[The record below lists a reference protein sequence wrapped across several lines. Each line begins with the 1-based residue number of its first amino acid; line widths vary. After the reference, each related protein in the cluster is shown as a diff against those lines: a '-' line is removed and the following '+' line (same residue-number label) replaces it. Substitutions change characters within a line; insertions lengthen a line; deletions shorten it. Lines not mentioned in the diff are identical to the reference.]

1 MCGIAGII
9 SSSSS
14 NFDNKDILN
23 LMSEEIVRRGP
34 DSYGNYFDRKNLNN
48 ISIAHR
54 RLSIIDLSEK
64 GSQPMKS
71 KNGRY
76 VIAFNGEIY
85 NHKWIKR
92 KIDNIKSVSWDGT
105 SDTEILLESI
115 QTFGLKE
122 TLKLAVGMF
131 AIALLDNQENKLFLV
146 RDRFG
151 EKPLYYGFI
160 GSGIERSLV
169 FASEISA
176 IIKTP
181 FFKKEINPISLDYLL
196 RISYVPSPLSILKN
210 ISKLKAGSMA
220 IFNLDND
227 LFNNKEKILSWF
239 SLQELY
245 SKNKS
250 SKLNNEN
257 ETIYELDKVIKT
269 SVLEQ
274 SVSDV
279 PLGCFLSGGID
290 SSLIASTLQN
300 STSKQINTFTIGF
313 QNDKFDESKYA
324 KKVANYLGTN
334 HNEFILE
341 PQEALNIIYE
351 LPNIYSEPFADAS
364 QIPTALISRNIKY
377 AGITVALSGDGGDEM
392 FGGYVRHYMV
402 PNLWKKMKLLPFALR
417 KKIGEIILKTNY
429 NILNKFVSYENYNF
443 EDKIFKF
450 ANRLKVVRS
459 QEELFKSL
467 IIDDFNKNLYCDD
480 FLESINEFSDNKQ
493 VDLFPDLENINEAN
507 IVDKMLIWDS
517 LGYLPD
523 DILVKVDRAS
533 MFYSLETRSPFLDH
547 RISEVACRISNN
559 LKVKSNYGKYILRK
573 LLYNYIPK
581 SLVDRPKAGFG
592 VPINEW
598 LRGPL
603 KLWAEDLINS
613 DDGYINK
620 NYLQKIWIEHIQEKK
635 DNSTI
640 LWRVLMWRYWLFSNF
655 KNIF

>member
-1 MCGIAGII
+1 MCGLAGII
-9 SSSSS
+9 SLSSS
-14 NFDNKDILN
+14 NFDIKDTLN
-23 LMSEEIVRRGP
+23 LMSEEIERRGP
-34 DSYGNYFDRKNLNN
+34 DSFGYYFDRKNLNN

-92 KIDNIKSVSWDGT
+92 KIDNIKSVSWYGT

-115 QTFGLKE
+115 QTFGLQE

-131 AIALLDNQENKLFLV
+131 AIALLDKQEDKLFLI

-160 GSGIERSLV
+160 GEGTEKCLV
-169 FASEISA
+169 FASELSA
-176 IIKTP
+176 INKIP
-181 FFKKEINPISLDYLL
+181 FFKKEIDPISLDYFL
-196 RISYVPSPLSILKN
+196 RLSYVPNHLSIFKN
-210 ISKLKAGSMA
+210 ISKVKAGSMS
-220 IFNLDND
+220 IFNIDQNFL
-227 LFNNKEKILSWF
+227 NNKEVILSWF
-239 SLQELY
+239 SYQDLY
-245 SKNKS
+245 SKNKN
-250 SKLNNEN
+250 SKFRNEN
-257 ETIYELDKVIKT
+257 EAIYELDKAIKT
-269 SVLEQ
+269 STIDQ

-300 STSKQINTFTIGF
+300 SSSKKINTFTIGF
-313 QNDKFDESKYA
+313 KNDKFDESKFA

-341 PQEALNIIYE
+341 PQDALNIIYD
-351 LPNIYSEPFADAS
+351 LPNIYSEPFADSS
-364 QIPTALISRNIKY
+364 QIPTALISRNIKN
-377 AGITVALSGDGGDEM
+377 AGITVALSGDGGDEV

-402 PNLWKKMKLLPFALR
+402 PNLWKKIKLLPFGLR
-417 KKIGEIILKTNY
+417 KKIGEILLNTNY
-429 NILNKFVSYENYNF
+429 NILNKFVSYENYNL
-443 EDKIFKF
+443 EHKIFKL
-450 ANRLKVVRS
+450 ANRLKVVRT

-467 IIDDFNKNLYCDD
+467 IIDDFNKNLY
-480 FLESINEFSDNKQ
+480 SDNFLKSLNAFNTNKE
-493 VDLFPDLENINEAN
+493 VDLFPDFKNIKEENIVE
-507 IVDKMLIWDS
+507 KMLIWDA

-533 MFYSLETRSPFLDH
+533 MFYGLETRAPFLDH
-547 RISEVACRISNN
+547 RISEVASRIPNN

-592 VPINEW
+592 VPIEEW
-598 LRGPL
+598 LKGPL
-603 KLWAEDLINS
+603 KSWAKDLINS
-613 DDGYINK
+613 EDGYINQ
-620 NYLQKIWIEHIQEKK
+620 NYLHNIWIEHIEEKK

-640 LWRVLMWRYWLFSNF
+640 LWRVLMWRFWLFSNV
-655 KNIF
+655 

>member
-23 LMSEEIVRRGP
+23 LMSVEIVRRGP
-34 DSYGNYFDRKNLNN
+34 DSFGNYFDRKNLNN

-131 AIALLDNQENKLFLV
+131 AIALLDIQEDKLFLV

-176 IIKTP
+176 IIKIP

-196 RISYVPSPLSILKN
+196 RISYVPSPLSIFKN

-239 SLQELY
+239 SYQELY

-269 SVLEQ
+269 SVVEQ

-300 STSKQINTFTIGF
+300 STSKKINTFTIGF

-364 QIPTALISRNIKY
+364 QIPTALISRNIKN
-377 AGITVALSGDGGDEM
+377 AGITVALSGDGGDEI

-402 PNLWKKMKLLPFALR
+402 PNLWKKMKLLPFSLR

-480 FLESINEFSDNKQ
+480 FLESINEFSENKQ

-603 KLWAEDLINS
+603 KLWAEDLIHS

-640 LWRVLMWRYWLFSNF
+640 LWRVLMWRYWFFSNS